1 MFYTLEGTGHLCVE
15 PLGHEGTEVDIAY
28 EHLDLLFIDADRLK
42 HAGGTGWGGW
52 GGGRWRGWGGGGG
65 ALFTLFLAAGTAYDG
80 IACRVYTLFVTDER
94 DKPKNVVY
102 TEV

>member
-1 MFYTLEGTGHLCVE
+1 MGRVGRGAVEGV
-15 PLGHEGTEVDIAY
+15 
-28 EHLDLLFIDADRLK
+28 
-42 HAGGTGWGGW
+42 
-52 GGGRWRGWGGGGG
+52 GGGGG